1 MVSFLRG
8 DSGTISIRSGVSF
21 SWFYPNLKFILFN
34 VTDNHKVY
42 TTYRWLWS
50 ALLHE
55 ADPLPVSQKALCP
68 IINDD
73 ELEGVIIWNRSDI
86 LTYLSS

>member
-42 TTYRWLWS
+42 IIPPTGGSGQLCSMKQTPFLSVKRHS
-50 ALLHE
+50 APLLMMMNWKG
-55 ADPLPVSQKALCP
+55 S
-68 IINDD
+68 
-73 ELEGVIIWNRSDI
+73 
-86 LTYLSS
+86 